1 MAYVQEHKLGL
12 NMWQLRF
19 FLNHLWGVGETFAEY
34 LASNRGNI
42 QGWALV
48 LLYVDPL
55 SILTVYVS
63 SPLPATSKNGYR
75 CYVGLWAVQLM
86 LRVIFVAGHRFPTL
100 CISS

>member
-19 FLNHLWGVGETFAEY
+19 FLNHLWGVGETFAEH

-48 LLYVDPL
+48 LLYVGPSDHPHC
-55 SILTVYVS
+55 VYIFS
-63 SPLPATSKNGYR
+63 SPSNLQKWLQ
-75 CYVGLWAVQLM
+75 V
-86 LRVIFVAGHRFPTL
+86 LRVALGCTANALSDICGRA
-100 CISS
+100 